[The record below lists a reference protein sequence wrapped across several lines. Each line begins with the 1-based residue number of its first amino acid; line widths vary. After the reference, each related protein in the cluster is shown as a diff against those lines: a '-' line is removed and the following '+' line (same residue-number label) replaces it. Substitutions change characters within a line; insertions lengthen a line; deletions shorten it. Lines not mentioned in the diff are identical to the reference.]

1 MCDRGEKKQK
11 RKKQREDRV
20 TGRSVGESSNGY
32 TEDGSANNR
41 STVMVV
47 QELSEQDEQKEQDQQ
62 FHQGGKQMPYFGT
75 KEEIIFNS
83 TTGHTSSMLS
93 KTNRLSVIMSEKE
106 ASSLSQK
113 TLP

>member
-1 MCDRGEKKQK
+1 MDEFHRGQADKDGKK
-11 RKKQREDRV
+11 
-20 TGRSVGESSNGY
+20 
-32 TEDGSANNR
+32 
-41 STVMVV
+41 
-47 QELSEQDEQKEQDQQ
+47 
-62 FHQGGKQMPYFGT
+62 MPYFGT
-75 KEEIIFNS
+75 KEEIVFNS